1 MGHMLVCLVYSAV
14 CKFRE
19 RTSVP
24 CHSLCNG
31 QCYSG
36 DTVKTLLAFIA
47 KLVDACEESMLT
59 KHLLTPEELT
69 ERAREDFE
77 LGLIKL
83 KQQAQQELNALSSP
97 QQGELHE

>member
-1 MGHMLVCLVYSAV
+1 
-14 CKFRE
+14 
-19 RTSVP
+19 
-24 CHSLCNG
+24 
-31 QCYSG
+31 
-36 DTVKTLLAFIA
+36 
-47 KLVDACEESMLT
+47 MLT